1 MLSRSEK
8 SGRKLKKNYF
18 YSNTNNINFKN
29 LILFIIA
36 TAFYLGMIHFAQ
48 AESRIKDLVSV
59 EGVRDNQLVG
69 YGLVVGLNGTGDTL
83 RNSPFTQQSLI
94 AMLERMGV
102 NTRDTVMKS
111 VNTAAVMV
119 TANLNAFS
127 RVGSRVDI
135 SVSSIGDAQDLR
147 GGTLIATPLLGADGE
162 VYAVAQG
169 SLQISGFTAGG
180 NAETITQGVPTAGRI
195 PNGALIEKELNY
207 ALNNNDSLNL
217 SLRSPDFTTARRI
230 TTAINNFMGQNV
242 ALPLDPATI
251 EVSIPQGYSGS
262 MFSFLTDIEQLN
274 VTPDQLA
281 KVVVDE
287 RSGIIVIGKEVKVS
301 EVAIAQGNLT
311 IRVTET
317 PQVSQPA
324 PFTQTPGA
332 QTQVVPRTEVTVE
345 DDETGKKFAI
355 LEEGVNLQDLV
366 DGLNALGINPRDMIA
381 ILQALKV
388 SGALHAEIEVM

>member
-8 SGRKLKKNYF
+8 HGRMLKKNYF
-18 YSNTNNINFKN
+18 YSTVNSLRFKK
-29 LILFIIA
+29 LVLFIIA
-36 TAFYLGMIHFAQ
+36 TVFYLGTVHFAQ

-102 NTRDTVMKS
+102 NTRDAVMKS

-169 SLQISGFTAGG
+169 SIQISGFTAGG

-195 PNGALIEKELNY
+195 PNGGLIEKELNY
-207 ALNNNDSLNL
+207 ALNNNDTLNL
-217 SLRSPDFTTARRI
+217 ALRSPDFTTARRI

-324 PFTQTPGA
+324 PFTQTPNA

>member
-1 MLSRSEK
+1 MLS
-8 SGRKLKKNYF
+8 LVKKNSRMHEICRPF
-18 YSNTNNINFKN
+18 HWKLSIF
-29 LILFIIA
+29 LIILTSIVFPCMDA
-36 TAFYLGMIHFAQ
+36 LAD
-48 AESRIKDLVSV
+48 SRIKDLVSV
-59 EGVRDNQLVG
+59 EGVRENQLVG

-83 RNSPFTQQSLI
+83 RNSPFTQQSII

-119 TANLNAFS
+119 TANLGGFS
-127 RVGSRVDI
+127 RVGSRVDVSI
-135 SVSSIGDAQDLR
+135 SSIGDAQDLR
-147 GGTLIATPLLGADGE
+147 GGTLIVTPLLGADGE

-169 SLQISGFTAGG
+169 SVQISGFTAGG
-180 NAETITQGVPTAGRI
+180 AAETITQGVPTAGRI
-195 PNGALIEKELNY
+195 PNGAVIERELNY
-207 ALNNNDSLNL
+207 SLNDNSNLNL

-230 TTAINNFMGQNV
+230 SSTINEFMGGSV
-242 ALPLDPATI
+242 AQPLDPATI
-251 EVSIPQGYSGS
+251 EVSLPQTYAGN
-262 MFSFLTDIEQLN
+262 MFSFITDIEQLN
-274 VTPDQLA
+274 VNPDNRA

-317 PQVSQPA
+317 PQVSQPE
-324 PFTQTPGA
+324 PFA
-332 QTQVVPRTEVTVE
+332 QGDTALVPRTDVDVDVE
-345 DDETGKKFAI
+345 EEAGKKFAI

-388 SGALHAEIEVM
+388 SGALHADIEVM